1 MSSFSEQTQGGG
13 ADEGSVTRP
22 KIGRPSLYSPELC
35 EAICA
40 LIAGGRSLRKICA
53 RDDMPCR
60 RTIENWLAR
69 YEDFR
74 RRYAFAHELQA
85 DQIADEI
92 LEIADAPVLGII
104 KTVTTDGS
112 VETTVGDA
120 IQRRRLRIDARKW
133 HAGKLAPK
141 KYGRSR
147 A

>member
-1 MSSFSEQTQGGG
+1 MAGLSEQFQSGG
-13 ADEGSVTRP
+13 AERGSVTRP
-22 KIGRPSLYSPELC
+22 KTGRPSLYSPELC
-35 EAICA
+35 ETICG
-40 LIAGGRSLRKICA
+40 LIADGHSLRSICS

-60 RTIENWLAR
+60 RTVESWLAR

-85 DQIADEI
+85 DQIGDEI

-112 VETTVGDA
+112 VETTVGGA

-133 HAGKLAPK
+133 QAAKLAPK
-141 KYGRSR
+141 KYGRR
-147 A
+147 